1 MDLNLKGTV
10 IIKHI
15 NYPECDKCDKCAEIL
30 LEHGIKYGT
39 IIADKS
45 IFGEVMRITNSQNV
59 PQIILNGEY
68 IGGYEE
74 LTSRLN

>member
-1 MDLNLKGTV
+1 MDLNIKGTV
-10 IIKHI
+10 IVKHI
-15 NYPECDKCDKCAEIL
+15 NYPACEKCDKSAEIL
-30 LEHGIKYGT
+30 SEHGIKYGT

-45 IFGEVMRITNSQNV
+45 MFGEIMKITNSQNV

-74 LTSRLN
+74 LSSQLS

>member
-15 NYPECDKCDKCAEIL
+15 NYHECDKCDKCAEIL

-45 IFGEVMRITNSQNV
+45 IFGEIMKITNSQNV

>member
-1 MDLNLKGTV
+1 MDNNTFFNSKNKDLLYNICRDEIVRET
-10 IIKHI
+10 
-15 NYPECDKCDKCAEIL
+15 NYNIDDNR
-30 LEHGIKYGT
+30 KYYRT
-39 IIADKS
+39 
-45 IFGEVMRITNSQNV
+45 FGEIMKITNSQNV